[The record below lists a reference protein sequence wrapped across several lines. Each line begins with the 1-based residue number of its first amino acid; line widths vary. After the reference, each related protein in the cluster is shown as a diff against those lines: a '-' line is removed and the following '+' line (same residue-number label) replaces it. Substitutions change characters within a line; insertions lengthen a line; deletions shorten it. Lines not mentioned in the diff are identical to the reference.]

1 MMKIQCYTRDDS
13 LLSRLYSFYGADN
26 ITHAVNSD
34 LLQQSES
41 PESDVVIV
49 DLKYCKLPQDIN
61 FSYPVI
67 ALSTVPAFKEGFAL
81 LQLGIRGYGNRHM
94 REANLRQ
101 AVQNV
106 LDGQIWFPPSI
117 VSRLIDVVGGT
128 GNAEDRASSDE
139 LLNALSKRERE
150 VALLVAKG
158 MSNQKVADTI
168 FVSLR
173 TVKAHLSSIYEKT
186 GVRNRLELG
195 LALS

>member
-1 MMKIQCYTRDDS
+1 MMEIQCCTRDHS
-13 LLSRLYSFYGADN
+13 LLSRLQTLYGTNN
-26 ITHAVNSD
+26 ITRMADSDYLKQSGAQENAVS
-34 LLQQSES
+34 
-41 PESDVVIV
+41 VV
-49 DLKYCKLPQDIN
+49 DFKYYGLPQGVH
-61 FSYPVI
+61 FTSPVMVL
-67 ALSTVPAFKEGFAL
+67 ASVPTFKEGFTL

-94 REANLRQ
+94 RDSNLHQ
-101 AVQNV
+101 AIQNV
-106 LDGQIWFPPSI
+106 FDGQIWLPPSI
-117 VSRLIDVVGGT
+117 VSSLIDVVGGA
-128 GNAEDRASSDE
+128 GNSEDQESKDA

-158 MSNQKVADTI
+158 MSNQEVADKM